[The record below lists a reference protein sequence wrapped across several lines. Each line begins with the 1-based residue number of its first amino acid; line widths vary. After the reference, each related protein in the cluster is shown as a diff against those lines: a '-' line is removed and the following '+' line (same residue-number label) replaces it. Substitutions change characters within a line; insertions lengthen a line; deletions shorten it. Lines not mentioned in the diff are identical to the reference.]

1 MSHYVGDFFIG
12 ATVRGTFNTRDTD
25 GAPITLADTPALR
38 VYKDDGDTEDDSGIT
53 LNVGF
58 DSRTGL
64 HVWEVDTSADTTFY
78 SAGADF
84 HVVLTAGTV
93 DSISVVGVCVGQF
106 SLENR
111 KIRWIRKKTA
121 AGGAAGSITLDAS
134 ASASND
140 FYNNTLVQIVAGT
153 GAGQSRVI
161 SDYVGATQVASVAA
175 NWVTTPDNTS
185 VFIIWPAGT
194 STIDS
199 NITQVLG
206 NPLAES
212 GTGNKNIGY
221 A

>member
-1 MSHYVGDFFIG
+1 MSYVGDFFIG

-25 GAPITLADTPALR
+25 GAPITLAGTPALR
-38 VYKDDGDTEDDSGIT
+38 VTKDDSTTEDDSGIT
-53 LNVGF
+53 LNVDF

-64 HVWEVDTSADTTFY
+64 HLWEVDTSADATYY
-78 SAGADF
+78 SAGSDF
-84 HVVLTAGTV
+84 FVYLTAGTV

-111 KIRWIRKKTA
+111 KIRWIRKATA

-134 ASASND
+134 ASATND
-140 FYNNTLVQIVAGT
+140 FYNNTLVQIVSGT
-153 GAGQSRVI
+153 GAGQSRII

-185 VFIIWPAGT
+185 VFIIYPSGT
-194 STIDS
+194 ATV
-199 NITQVLG
+199 NANVTQV
-206 NPLAES
+206 NS
-212 GTGNKNIGY
+212 VTVDGTGTTLDPWGP